1 MANLWKDQ
9 IFNAACSALVVT
21 LIFGLAMGSR
31 VISKSSISSSFFFV
45 MPVVDNGP
53 ITASLCLNV
62 MEGC

>member
-21 LIFGLAMGSR
+21 VIFGLARGAE
-31 VISKSSISSSFFFV
+31 SSQRAPSHHRFFV

-53 ITASLCLNV
+53 IIASLCLNV